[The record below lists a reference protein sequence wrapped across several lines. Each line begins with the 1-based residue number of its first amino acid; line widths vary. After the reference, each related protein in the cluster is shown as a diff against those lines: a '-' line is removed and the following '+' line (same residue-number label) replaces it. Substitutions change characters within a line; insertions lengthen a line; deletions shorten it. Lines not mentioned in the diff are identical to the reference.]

1 MTLTI
6 RFNSGSRMWKTR
18 TTRFLF
24 HPDAMPN
31 LRALFA
37 LLAVLAVSAGCYR
50 YVPVQRSAAPSGA
63 RVRASLTDAG
73 RDEVRARFG
82 PDAESL
88 EGTLVDWDENG
99 VAVSLQSYV
108 RRQGFPPTFFTDTV
122 HLLPRH
128 FQVVEVQELDG
139 WRTAGVVSLVA
150 AASVAAAFVPRAL
163 GGQSESGEGG
173 DEGDPQDPNAHILI
187 RIPLGFSF
195 FW

>member
-1 MTLTI
+1 
-6 RFNSGSRMWKTR
+6 MWKIR
-18 TTRFLF
+18 TARFPLLA
-24 HPDAMPN
+24 DSMPK

-37 LLAVLAVSAGCYR
+37 LLTLLALSAGCYR

-63 RVRASLTDAG
+63 KVRASLTDAG
-73 RDEVRARFG
+73 QDEVRARFG
-82 PDAESL
+82 PDAVSL
-88 EGTLVDWDENG
+88 EGTLVDWDEDG

-108 RRQGFPPTFFTDTV
+108 RRQGFPPTSFTDTV

-128 FQVVEVQELDG
+128 FQGVEVQELDG

-150 AASVAAAFVPRAL
+150 AASVVAAFAPRAL